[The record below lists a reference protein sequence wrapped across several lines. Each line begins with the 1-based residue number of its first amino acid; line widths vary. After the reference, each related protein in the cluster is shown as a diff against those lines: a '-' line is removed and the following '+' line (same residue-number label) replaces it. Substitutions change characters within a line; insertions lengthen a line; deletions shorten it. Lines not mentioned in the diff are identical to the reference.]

1 MRDPER
7 AAKRARLF
15 EMARAASAR
24 DHESAL
30 ERKQVIERRK
40 EEQERLMAEKKA
52 AEDAEERRLE
62 AERKKEEE
70 ARLERCDAASFD
82 LSTIL
87 RHRRDSS
94 PSSEVVRDSVSYTG
108 KRSAASARSSR
119 RCAPSSR
126 SRRPRSR

>member
-1 MRDPER
+1 
-7 AAKRARLF
+7 
-15 EMARAASAR
+15 
-24 DHESAL
+24 
-30 ERKQVIERRK
+30 
-40 EEQERLMAEKKA
+40 MAEKKA

-82 LSTIL
+82 LSTTI
-87 RHRRDSS
+87 RHRRASS
-94 PSSEVVRDSVSYTG
+94 PSSEVDRDSVSYAG
-108 KRSAASARSSR
+108 RPSAAKEKSSR